1 MIGAVVTIA
10 GAIYVTDKLF
20 ALVDWIEKKK
30 DLPRE
35 PASRTEKD
43 L

>member
-1 MIGAVVTIA
+1 MMEAVVTIA
-10 GAIYVTDKLF
+10 GAVYIADKLF

-30 DLPRE
+30 DPPRA
-35 PASRTEKD
+35 PGSRTEKD

>member
-1 MIGAVVTIA
+1 MMEVVVTIA
-10 GAIYVTDKLF
+10 GAVYLTDKLV

-30 DLPRE
+30 ALPR
-35 PASRTEKD
+35 ALGGKTEKD

>member
-10 GAIYVTDKLF
+10 GAVYLTDKLF
-20 ALVDWIEKKK
+20 ALVDWIEQRKAR
-30 DLPRE
+30 PRE
-35 PASRTEKD
+35 LGGRTEKD

>member
-1 MIGAVVTIA
+1 MMEAVVAVAGAVYI
-10 GAIYVTDKLF
+10 TDKLF

-30 DLPRE
+30 ALPRE
-35 PASRTEKD
+35 PGSKTEKS

>member
-1 MIGAVVTIA
+1 MMEVVVTIA
-10 GAIYVTDKLF
+10 GAVYLTDKLF
-20 ALVDWIEKKK
+20 TLVDWIEKKK

>member
-1 MIGAVVTIA
+1 MMEAVVTIA
-10 GAIYVTDKLF
+10 GAVYIADKLV
-20 ALVDWIEKKK
+20 ALVTWIEKEKA
-30 DLPRE
+30 LPRE

>member
-1 MIGAVVTIA
+1 MMEAVVTIA
-10 GAIYVTDKLF
+10 GAVYIADKLF

-30 DLPRE
+30 VLPRA
-35 PASRTEKD
+35 PGSRTEKD